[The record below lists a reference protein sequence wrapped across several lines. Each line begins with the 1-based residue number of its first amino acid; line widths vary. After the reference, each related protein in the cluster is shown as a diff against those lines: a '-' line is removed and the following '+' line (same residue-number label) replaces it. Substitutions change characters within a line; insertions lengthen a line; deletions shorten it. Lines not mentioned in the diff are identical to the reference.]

1 MDSWEKKHFVD
12 AFKNIQTLMQ
22 TNRDYLIELDSLIGD
37 GDLGLTMEKAF
48 NSAYEAAIAYEEDDL
63 GTMLKTVG
71 FTIAKNAPST
81 MGTLIATGFISIGK
95 TIPGQTS
102 LSADEFSRIFRVM
115 AETISTRGKAVEGE
129 KTLLDVLFP
138 VARAVKAS
146 NSQDI
151 CERLDI
157 ACATAQESLEETKKL
172 MNQHGK
178 AAVFREKSIGLLDP
192 GAAAI
197 KLVIDG
203 FGQVCN

>member
-138 VARAVKAS
+138 VARAVEAS

-172 MNQHGK
+172 MNQHQI
-178 AAVFREKSIGLLDP
+178 R
-192 GAAAI
+192 
-197 KLVIDG
+197 
-203 FGQVCN
+203 